1 MPDSFNLPSLT
12 RQVAAALP
20 VAPTRLK
27 LGDEPTGLAIV
38 DEVNGFATVGA
49 GTLAPPKANPQVAAM
64 VEAAARLARGF
75 SGQGCL
81 IPAFLDTHLTGK
93 TEPPS
98 PTHREERKRDE

>member
-27 LGDEPTGLAIV
+27 LGGEPTGLVIV

-49 GTLAPPKANPQVAAM
+49 GNLAPPQANPQVAAM
-64 VEAAARLARGF
+64 VEETARLAPRF
-75 SGQGCL
+75 SGQGWS
-81 IPAFLDTHLTGK
+81 T
-93 TEPPS
+93 
-98 PTHREERKRDE
+98 EERRVGKGRGRTWRSRWSTYH